1 MGKEHFIWIDW
12 MKVLAMY
19 LIIAGHCSVP
29 GNLYI
34 YVFSVPSFFIL
45 SGFLFKKE
53 PWNLFIKKTFWNY
66 CVPMLILLLIN
77 VIYKAIINGWGFL
90 PIIKVILRSM
100 AGYQGENYAYGG
112 LGALWFVYTLIV
124 CRLILQLI
132 FHTSHQSTILFFTIV
147 VFLFVCVLYNH
158 HEVSP
163 YFQYNSIVNT
173 LLAFPFFAIGFL
185 LSSFK
190 ERICTLPISL
200 ITTLLFCLSI
210 ILIYVSGN
218 INGLVYLY
226 TCSYGYYLV
235 LCLVGGV
242 AGSYFLLYLSRM
254 CEILFGTR
262 KAIEV
267 LGQGTIIIL
276 GLHIIIMSWLTELRS
291 AFLSPNNRY
300 DLYLLSIVILS
311 VFIPINIFCKRL
323 FPILCGKYR
332 I

>member
-1 MGKEHFIWIDW
+1 

-29 GNLYI
+29 GNLYV

-53 PWNLFIKKTFWNY
+53 PWNLFIKKSFWNY
-66 CVPMLILLLIN
+66 FVPMLILLLIN
-77 VIYKAIINGWGFL
+77 VIYKALVNGWGFL
-90 PIIKVILRSM
+90 PIMKVILRSM

-132 FHTSHQSTILFFTIV
+132 LHTSHQSTILFFTIV

-163 YFQYNSIVNT
+163 YFQYSSIVNV

-190 ERICTLPISL
+190 KRICTLPINL

-210 ILIYVSGN
+210 ILIYVCGKN
-218 INGLVYLY
+218 NGLVYLY
-226 TCSYGYYLV
+226 MCSYGNRLI
-235 LCLVGGV
+235 LCLLGGV
-242 AGSYFLLYLSRM
+242 AGFYSLLYLSRL
-254 CEILFGTR
+254 CEILIGIKT
-262 KAIEV
+262 AIET

-276 GLHIIIMSWLTELRS
+276 GLHIILMSLLTDLRS
-291 AFLSPNNRY
+291 ALLGLENGY
-300 DLYLLSIVILS
+300 DLYLLSLVILLA
-311 VFIPINIFCKRL
+311 FIPINIFCKRF

-332 I
+332 IVQ